1 MRFNINLFLAKANLN
16 GSRRK
21 KSVMVMMVLSV
32 ISVITLIG
40 FLSIVNS
47 KMEISKQRDIVRQ
60 IYIMPQSPFPQT
72 TDIGITADNIN
83 DVLNIEHVVSCEK
96 RPYANYQL
104 INITKITNENGKDV
118 TNSTNQLDTS
128 FLNNGMNLQEIDKDF
143 SAQMIEGESLK
154 NAPVMSCILPHYY
167 LTWDSNEEHYTDE
180 LLGKTISVDCSYLI
194 HLYNKNKVKG
204 YDTAWETIA
213 ELKYSL
219 KVVGIYYFSR
229 ESSPTGATSIL
240 ISPETAVAIENMALE
255 KCQEENKFDVSDYI
269 NDPYARDYIVT
280 VDNYDNVGKVEKEII
295 ELGFNSGIRAGYLD
309 DAALAFSAIFNGA
322 GTFLAAA
329 IILLTVINIFLSVH
343 NNISDRKAEIGL
355 MKALGYKTS
364 RIFYCMYLENIILAV
379 RSVIIGGVISAV
391 IVGLVNLYNSS
402 GSTIQRIFV
411 MPWQSF
417 ALLFLLAF
425 TLVLVIPF
433 LCQLIMVSLLAKIQP
448 QEAMNS

>member
-21 KSVMVMMVLSV
+21 NSVMVMMVLSV

-47 KMEISKQRDIVRQ
+47 KMEINKQKDIIRQ
-60 IYIMPQSPFPQT
+60 IYILPQNSFPNDT
-72 TDIGITADNIN
+72 SRGVTAENIN
-83 DVLNIEHVVSCEK
+83 EILNINHVISCEK
-96 RPYANYQL
+96 RPYANYQMP
-104 INITKITNENGKDV
+104 NITKITNENGKDV

-128 FLNNGMNLQEIDKDF
+128 ILSNGLDLQEIDKNF
-143 SAQMIEGESLK
+143 TVQIIKGESLK
-154 NAPVMSCILPHYY
+154 DAPVMSCIVPHYY
-167 LTWDSNEEHYTDE
+167 LTWENNEEQQTDE

-194 HLYNKNKVKG
+194 HLYNKNEIKG
-204 YDTAWETIA
+204 YDSAWENIA
-213 ELKYSL
+213 DIKYNL

-229 ESSPTGATSIL
+229 ETAPTGATSIL

-255 KCQEENKFDVSDYI
+255 KCQEENNFDVSDYI

-280 VDNYDNVGKVEKEII
+280 VDDYDNVQKVQDELMEKNFSA
-295 ELGFNSGIRAGYLD
+295 GGRVGYLD
-309 DAALAFSAIFNGA
+309 NSTVAFSAIFNGA
-322 GTFLAAA
+322 GTFLAAS

-343 NNISDRKAEIGL
+343 NNISDRQAEIGL

-364 RIFYCMYLENIILAV
+364 RIFYCMYLENIILAF